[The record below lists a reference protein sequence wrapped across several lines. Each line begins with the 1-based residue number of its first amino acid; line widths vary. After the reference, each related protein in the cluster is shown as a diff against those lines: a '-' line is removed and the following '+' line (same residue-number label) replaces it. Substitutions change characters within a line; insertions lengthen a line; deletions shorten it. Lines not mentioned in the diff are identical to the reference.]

1 MSIEQFNIIRR
12 MPLTK
17 LILLPL
23 FIRRDLASTYIFL
36 QQFNKD

>member
-1 MSIEQFNIIRR
+1 

-23 FIRRDLASTYIFL
+23 FIREDLSFNYPFL
-36 QQFNKD
+36 NQFNKEGLVK